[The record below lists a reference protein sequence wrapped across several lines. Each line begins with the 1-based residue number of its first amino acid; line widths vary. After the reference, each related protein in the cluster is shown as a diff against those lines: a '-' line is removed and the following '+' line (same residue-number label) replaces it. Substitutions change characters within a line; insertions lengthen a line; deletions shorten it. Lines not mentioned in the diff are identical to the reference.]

1 MELVGSSGWSLAFGI
16 ALGAGLSALL
26 WIAIG
31 WKRRAEQVFEAPV
44 PDGVDT
50 ALEVIGATGVVL
62 DADSRVLRASKSAVA
77 LGLVDDRDLVYQP
90 ILDLVAKSREQGIP
104 LAEEFELPGVT
115 KSQPSMHLL
124 VRVAPLGLRFM
135 LVVADDRSE
144 MYRLDAVRRDFV
156 ANISH
161 ELKTPI
167 GAVSLL
173 AEALQY
179 SADDPEQVRSF
190 AATLEKEGH
199 RLAEMTHDIIELTRL
214 QSLGTIENPDAVS
227 IDEVVEQAISMNQA
241 MAEKANISLA
251 MSAQTGAFVLGDFS
265 SLVTAVH
272 NLVRNAITYST
283 GPSRVGVGAVVK
295 SGIVEVSVTDQGQGI
310 AQTDL
315 ERVFERF
322 YRSDPARSRETGG
335 TGLGLAI
342 VKHVVN
348 NHQGEVR
355 VWSQV
360 GKGSTF
366 TLRLREARK
375 KEIAQI
381 EEMRARGETARA
393 TEPSRPAEY
402 LATDEIPL
410 VVLEPEPDEIP
421 HTLHDE
427 AMKDTA

>member
-1 MELVGSSGWSLAFGI
+1 MELFWTQGWSLFTGI
-16 ALGAGLSALL
+16 AIGVGIAGLVWA
-26 WIAIG
+26 AVG
-31 WKRRAEQVFEAPV
+31 WKRRAEEVLEAPV

-50 ALEVIGATGVVL
+50 ALEVIGATGVVV
-62 DADSRVLRASKSAVA
+62 DADNRVLRASKSAVA
-77 LGLVDDRDLVYQP
+77 LGLVDDRDIVYQP
-90 ILDLVAKSREQGIP
+90 IVDLVKESRELGEP
-104 LAEEFELPGVT
+104 LAEEFELPGAT
-115 KSQPSMHLL
+115 KSAPPIHLL

-179 SADDPEQVRSF
+179 SADDPDQVRSF
-190 AATLEKEGH
+190 ASTLEREGH
-199 RLAEMTHDIIELTRL
+199 RLADMTNDIIELTKL
-214 QSLGTIENPDAVS
+214 QSLGTIKDPDVVFV
-227 IDEVVEQAISMNQA
+227 DQVVEHAIATNQVLA
-241 MAEKANISLA
+241 NKSNISLV
-251 MSAQTGAFVLGDFS
+251 MSAKTGARVLGDFS

-272 NLVRNAITYST
+272 NLIRNAITYSN

-295 SGIVEVSVTDQGQGI
+295 SGVVEISVTDQGQGI
-310 AQTDL
+310 AESEL

-322 YRSDPARSRETGG
+322 YRSDPARSRDTGG

-355 VWSQV
+355 VWSQL

-366 TLRLREARK
+366 TIRIREATADQISAID
-375 KEIAQI
+375 ENGPEPDIALSQ
-381 EEMRARGETARA
+381 
-393 TEPSRPAEY
+393 PSRPAEY
-402 LATDEIPL
+402 LATDEIPI
-410 VVLEPEPDEIP
+410 VFPEDE
-421 HTLHDE
+421 E
-427 AMKDTA
+427 QVRGSA

>member
-1 MELVGSSGWSLAFGI
+1 MEPFWSPAWMLLLGMALGVGI
-16 ALGAGLSALL
+16 AALVWAGARSH
-26 WIAIG
+26 
-31 WKRRAEQVFEAPV
+31 RRAEQVLEPPV

-62 DADSRVLRASKSAVA
+62 DADNRVLRASKSAVA
-77 LGLVDDRDLVYQP
+77 LGIVDNRDIVYQP
-90 ILDLVAKSREQGIP
+90 ILDLVKQARGEGVP
-104 LAEEFELPGVT
+104 AAREFELAGTGRDAPPV
-115 KSQPSMHLL
+115 HLL
-124 VRVAPLGLRFM
+124 VRVAPLGLRLM

-179 SADDPEQVRSF
+179 SADDPEQVRAF
-190 AATLEKEGH
+190 AETLEREGH
-199 RLAEMTHDIIELTRL
+199 RLAEMTNDIIELTRL
-214 QSLGTIENPDAVS
+214 QSVGTIQDPDVVS
-227 IDEVVEQAISMNQA
+227 IDSVVEHAISSNSVLSKKSGITVA
-241 MAEKANISLA
+241 V
-251 MSAQTGAFVLGDFS
+251 SASTGAYVLGHGT

-272 NLVRNAITYST
+272 NLVRNAITYSR

-295 SGIVEVSVTDQGQGI
+295 SGIVEISVTDQGQGI
-310 AQTDL
+310 ANSDL
-315 ERVFERF
+315 ERIFERF

-348 NHQGEVR
+348 NHQGDVR
-355 VWSQV
+355 VWSQL

-366 TLRLREARK
+366 TIRLREAPADVVTHHLSQTGPTSELKPK
-375 KEIAQI
+375 KL
-381 EEMRARGETARA
+381 
-393 TEPSRPAEY
+393 PRPAEY
-402 LATDEIPL
+402 VATQEIPML
-410 VVLEPEPDEIP
+410 RVDDDE
-421 HTLHDE
+421 TSLRGS
-427 AMKDTA
+427 A